1 MEADSEVATNY
12 HTLEAEVIAELS
24 TRDRFAPIEERQDTG
39 VLALDVISTISHG
52 KYQTFWRGVSLMKD
66 PLDQTIL
73 QQLLWELKPRTVIEF
88 GAYKGGSALWIADL
102 LKLFGCQSRVVSIDI
117 DLSLLDAEA
126 RKSSDVEFIQGDSF
140 QVEKVL
146 SSTFLE
152 NLHHPWLVMEDAH
165 VNLVGVLEYLDK
177 FIEPGDY
184 ICVEDSNPLAPGAG
198 QGLVKTRGYKAYGP
212 SKMNELRKFLTGRSD
227 RYLVDQK
234 YTDFFGYNATWNM
247 NGYLKRV

>member
-1 MEADSEVATNY
+1 
-12 HTLEAEVIAELS
+12 
-24 TRDRFAPIEERQDTG
+24 
-39 VLALDVISTISHG
+39 
-52 KYQTFWRGVSLMKD
+52 MKD

-146 SSTFLE
+146 SRHRRPRRS
-152 NLHHPWLVMEDAH
+152 
-165 VNLVGVLEYLDK
+165 
-177 FIEPGDY
+177 
-184 ICVEDSNPLAPGAG
+184 ICHS
-198 QGLVKTRGYKAYGP
+198 
-212 SKMNELRKFLTGRSD
+212 MNILIF
-227 RYLVDQK
+227 
-234 YTDFFGYNATWNM
+234 TWTN
-247 NGYLKRV
+247 